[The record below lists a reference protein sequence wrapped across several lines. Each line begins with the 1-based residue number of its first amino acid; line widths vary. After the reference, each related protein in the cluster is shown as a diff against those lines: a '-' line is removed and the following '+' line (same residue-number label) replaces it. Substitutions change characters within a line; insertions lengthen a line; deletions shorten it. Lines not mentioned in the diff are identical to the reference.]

1 MQRSLSLLSTAVLA
15 AITLTTFLSSAHAFG
30 QTETVLYSFSAN
42 GTDGYDPFGSLIPDA
57 AGNLYGTTQ
66 YGGAHDVG
74 TVFEFS
80 PQSDG
85 TWTEQILYSFGGGED
100 GQYPAGSV
108 IFDNAGNL
116 YGATAGG
123 GSGNGTVYELS
134 KSASGDWTETMLFRF
149 PYTGGLYPQAGLT
162 FDAEGNLYGTTLQA
176 GANLYGAVFK
186 ITP

>member
-57 AGNLYGTTQ
+57 AGNLCGTTQ

-116 YGATAGG
+116 YCTTQLGGALL
-123 GSGNGTVYELS
+123 NGTVYELS
-134 KSASGDWTETMLFRF
+134 PHGDGAWTESVLHSFGAGTAGRVLDSASSSIPPATYM
-149 PYTGGLYPQAGLT
+149 
-162 FDAEGNLYGTTLQA
+162 
-176 GANLYGAVFK
+176 V
-186 ITP
+186 